1 MTGLV
6 TTYQFRLPRGPHEA
20 VLERVAEHLG
30 RAERHLH
37 RALERAHADARA
49 EVNEMGGPEALA
61 RRVTEEREARET
73 AREAGLPVPPGPRSD
88 PLTRRRNEIKVR
100 FLREFGLTGRQY
112 NSLLCG
118 LEGRHDSL
126 RQMLKADRER
136 TGEKISQ
143 LEKKLTVRARK
154 LAAADAA
161 EAAVAEQALIG
172 RGPTGAQAKRLM
184 SREERRTALLAQ
196 HHQTRKAEALRR
208 RLAAI
213 GKELARDV
221 PRVVFGSRRLL
232 QERAALHP
240 NDTDGIASW
249 RRRWEAARAA
259 GFLAMGSK
267 TEANGCQTCAGTVG
281 EDGRLSLRLRLPNA
295 LVEDEVRH
303 LELPPVFLPTFGGD
317 VIREALRAHVRK
329 RVRKGETQD
338 SDEGAPE
345 RSPISYRFVR
355 DPDWSRQRALSAWR
369 VCITITEPVP
379 EVLRPGIE
387 TWTRR
392 TRAGEVATTAAV
404 GRGNL
409 FCGAIG
415 VDINV
420 NHIAWAVIDRHGNPV
435 TDPRKGGYGRISLP
449 LRGRCSGER
458 ATIIGTATRALV
470 EIARSRG
477 LPLVLERL
485 DFTARKRELA
495 DKGAGRARTLSA
507 FAYAR
512 IQAGVR
518 RNAARAGVGLV
529 DVNPAYTSLIG
540 RVNYAERYGV
550 STHIAAAVAI
560 ARRAARF
567 SERVNYIHGFR
578 GRRNTPEAR
587 TEPRGHVWRRWS
599 RVRKALRSDTGPGSR
614 PAAGSADSLPPRAQ
628 AYAPTKDAEETA
640 SLKEDRLALERLIS
654 GEVGM
659 RPGGKPPKW
668 AAVVRDGT

>member
-221 PRVVFGSRRLL
+221 PRVVFG
-232 QERAALHP
+232 
-240 NDTDGIASW
+240 
-249 RRRWEAARAA
+249 
-259 GFLAMGSK
+259 
-267 TEANGCQTCAGTVG
+267 
-281 EDGRLSLRLRLPNA
+281 
-295 LVEDEVRH
+295 
-303 LELPPVFLPTFGGD
+303 
-317 VIREALRAHVRK
+317 
-329 RVRKGETQD
+329 
-338 SDEGAPE
+338 
-345 RSPISYRFVR
+345 
-355 DPDWSRQRALSAWR
+355 
-369 VCITITEPVP
+369 
-379 EVLRPGIE
+379 
-387 TWTRR
+387 
-392 TRAGEVATTAAV
+392 
-404 GRGNL
+404 
-409 FCGAIG
+409 
-415 VDINV
+415 
-420 NHIAWAVIDRHGNPV
+420 
-435 TDPRKGGYGRISLP
+435 
-449 LRGRCSGER
+449 
-458 ATIIGTATRALV
+458 
-470 EIARSRG
+470 
-477 LPLVLERL
+477 
-485 DFTARKRELA
+485 
-495 DKGAGRARTLSA
+495 
-507 FAYAR
+507 
-512 IQAGVR
+512 
-518 RNAARAGVGLV
+518 
-529 DVNPAYTSLIG
+529 
-540 RVNYAERYGV
+540 
-550 STHIAAAVAI
+550 
-560 ARRAARF
+560 
-567 SERVNYIHGFR
+567 
-578 GRRNTPEAR
+578 
-587 TEPRGHVWRRWS
+587 
-599 RVRKALRSDTGPGSR
+599 
-614 PAAGSADSLPPRAQ
+614 
-628 AYAPTKDAEETA
+628 
-640 SLKEDRLALERLIS
+640 
-654 GEVGM
+654 
-659 RPGGKPPKW
+659 
-668 AAVVRDGT
+668 